1 MVSLEIRREWGE
13 TTITGELSGSAFP
26 YIKTS
31 WGVGATMERRIK
43 GEEEELKKEEEKET
57 SGERRGKLKRERWE
71 EGRETGI

>member
-1 MVSLEIRREWGE
+1 
-13 TTITGELSGSAFP
+13 
-26 YIKTS
+26 
-31 WGVGATMERRIK
+31 MERRIK